1 MKKIILISFLSF
13 FITSISYSQ
22 FLGKSVFKNNEEVD
36 IDKFFKLDI
45 SKYKITDVKILL
57 GDEYSVRKS
66 INKNNNKE
74 QIYYDIFLKKD
85 NKKYRLSLG
94 TDEKSSVTLNLL
106 LFDYTLDKNKSH
118 FKNCTEIKNKYEK
131 QYGKLYRYSKYNVS
145 GISEKVENLK
155 FQINSSNHT
164 IELDCMSW
172 ESEVSVV
179 GVENKNKKNSI
190 FMEEISKITCT
201 FNKQRIEH
209 RYSNASN
216 NSYMVIENLD
226 KKETSNLYIDEYSKT
241 IGRALDYNYEIQG
254 EYKIFSKDKIQVI
267 EDKGKESKIIWTLN
281 RINGDIE
288 TYFENSNSGI
298 SHLIADRKA
307 KSTRYGDCQKT
318 KGNVL

>member
-13 FITSISYSQ
+13 FISSISYSQ

-131 QYGKLYRYSKYNVS
+131 QYGKLFRYSKYSVS

-155 FQINSSNHT
+155 FQ
-164 IELDCMSW
+164 M
-172 ESEVSVV
+172 
-179 GVENKNKKNSI
+179 
-190 FMEEISKITCT
+190 
-201 FNKQRIEH
+201 
-209 RYSNASN
+209 YA
-216 NSYMVIENLD
+216 
-226 KKETSNLYIDEYSKT
+226 
-241 IGRALDYNYEIQG
+241 
-254 EYKIFSKDKIQVI
+254 
-267 EDKGKESKIIWTLN
+267 
-281 RINGDIE
+281 
-288 TYFENSNSGI
+288 
-298 SHLIADRKA
+298 
-307 KSTRYGDCQKT
+307 
-318 KGNVL
+318 